1 MVVIMVIFEDRGNI
15 LLKEVIEISKNILNK
30 FLNILG
36 LELKRIKSEET
47 KKIDE
52 RWFEKRLNYKSN
64 YSELLD
70 ALDVL
75 INFEDVLDLGSAN
88 GFVIDK
94 YVAKGKH
101 VQGVEISKEVMPFL
115 SDVAKQRTVFCD
127 ATLIGKIGDFDLVT
141 CIEVAEH
148 IPPERSNALM
158 DVIAKNASKYVYF
171 TAATPYQKGTGHIN
185 CMPHFFWLNG
195 FRKRGLELNYDLT
208 EMLVDKINNIS
219 PCTWLPLNSLILNV
233 SEKK

>member
-1 MVVIMVIFEDRGNI
+1 MASIDIYNRRENFAINKKLV
-15 LLKEVIEISKNILNK
+15 NK
-30 FLNILG
+30 FFNMFD
-36 LELKRIKSEET
+36 LELRRVKSEKSKITDEQWF
-47 KKIDE
+47 KKRSIYE
-52 RWFEKRLNYKSN
+52 SN
-64 YSELLD
+64 YEELLIS
-70 ALDVL
+70 LDSL
-75 INFEDVLDLGSAN
+75 LEFENVLDLGSAN

-94 YVAKGKH
+94 YVARGKD

-115 SDVAKQRTVFCD
+115 SDVAKLRTVFCD

-208 EMLVDKINNIS
+208 EMLIDKIKNIS